1 MKRGERFTGL
11 TLIACIVLAFA
22 VDAAAQPEGR
32 GGRGRGRRGGA
43 ARIRMMLPVE
53 QTLSFLAF
61 DGKVAL
67 KDNQMLEI
75 RSALMEI
82 HGKRAELV
90 KEMQDGGDRQQ
101 IMEKLGGLRNT
112 MFEKVKAVLDDRQD
126 EVLDGYLE
134 RMRRG
139 FQRGRGGGRR
149 GGGPPRGGV

>member
-11 TLIACIVLAFA
+11 TLVACIVLAFA
-22 VDAAAQPEGR
+22 VEAAAQPE

-43 ARIRMMLPVE
+43 GRIRMMLPVE

-61 DGKVAL
+61 DGKIAL

-82 HGKRAELV
+82 HGKRAELE
-90 KEMQDGGDRQQ
+90 KEMQDGADRQQ
-101 IMEKLGGLRNT
+101 VMEKLGGLRNT

-126 EVLDGYLE
+126 KVLDGYLE

-149 GGGPPRGGV
+149 GAGPPSGGV